1 MSNQRTELPPPEDGE
16 ESDFSSRLKVRLA
29 IAAGLVVL
37 ALAAIPILDNLTGKK
52 PDSQDTSSNAG
63 NIVSSAGQA
72 VTPSNASAAIA
83 SAPAAAASAAIASQ
97 PVAGAPTGP
106 NLSQTPGMNAT
117 APLTPPPAAQAPATT
132 AVGSGGQPTHKNT
145 RAQPINPQSIP
156 LTQSPVATH
165 QAGKA
170 FKQGHAPQ
178 PYVGSAVPPTA
189 NSYAPPIPP
198 QQAPATASLP
208 ARPAGSSVGY
218 NVQLGLFN
226 NLENAQKLIAELKS
240 KGIEVQSETRVHLA
254 PFRTRAE
261 AEQAVAKLR
270 AMGYAPMLGAAGN

>member
-1 MSNQRTELPPPEDGE
+1 MSNQRTELPPPQDGD
-16 ESDFSSRLKVRLA
+16 ESDFGSRLKVRLA

-52 PDSQDTSSNAG
+52 PEAQDTSSNAG

-72 VTPSNASAAIA
+72 VTASAATASAPAVTASAAIA
-83 SAPAAAASAAIASQ
+83 ASQ

-132 AVGSGGQPTHKNT
+132 ALTSTGHPAHKNA

-156 LTQSPVATH
+156 LTQPPAATH

-170 FKQGHAPQ
+170 FKQGHAVFNPTIRIVRSVWQ
-178 PYVGSAVPPTA
+178 SA
-189 NSYAPPIPP
+189 
-198 QQAPATASLP
+198 ATGC
-208 ARPAGSSVGY
+208 R
-218 NVQLGLFN
+218 
-226 NLENAQKLIAELKS
+226 I
-240 KGIEVQSETRVHLA
+240 
-254 PFRTRAE
+254 
-261 AEQAVAKLR
+261 
-270 AMGYAPMLGAAGN
+270 